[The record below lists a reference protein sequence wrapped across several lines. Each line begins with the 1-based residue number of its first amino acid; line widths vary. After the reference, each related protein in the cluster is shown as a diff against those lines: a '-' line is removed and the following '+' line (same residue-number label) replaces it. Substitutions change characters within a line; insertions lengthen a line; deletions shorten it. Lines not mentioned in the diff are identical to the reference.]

1 MNRSE
6 SRYFATAA
14 RMDEAFLTLLAKKDF
29 KYITIKEICEV
40 AGVNRS
46 TFYLH
51 YETMSDLLSES
62 VSRMNEQ
69 FHACMEKD
77 SDAFSAKLRNC
88 PRDELYLITPDYLTP
103 YLSYIKNNKRLFRT
117 AIENAAVLGMDKSYD
132 RMFRH
137 VFTPILD
144 RYGVLPQDRPYI
156 MAFYIRGLMAIIS
169 EWLKNDCTDS
179 ITDEEAQEL
188 YAAEKDVL
196 LGIINWVE
204 RTIETIAQ
212 MEREESDP
220 AVKKNLREM
229 LEANRQILKGP
240 ARNLREACQWI
251 SWYNMAERTYCR
263 AGAGCQLDCTLLPY
277 YEKSVA
283 EGMTDDEATFIL
295 ACFLLCDP
303 HYYQIGGPAADG
315 SDNTNHLSYLILEA
329 AHQLKSTANITIRVF
344 DNMDEGLFRRG
355 LEILFEDRLAYPRF
369 SGDKALVSGFMK
381 NGYSAELARRRIAL
395 GCNWM
400 SLPGLEYTMND
411 LVKINMAKVF
421 EVAFQ
426 EYQGDDLAEFY
437 DVFRKDLLEAI
448 ACIKAGID
456 FHLKNQYR
464 NAPELLLNLVSHGP
478 IEKGRDASH
487 GGLQYYNI
495 AIDGAGIA
503 TVADSFAA
511 LELHCCEKKDLS
523 WDQVRNAIAVNF
535 EGPEA
540 DAVRRILKNTP
551 MYGYGGTEA
560 DGWALR
566 ISRFFTERISQER
579 TPEGHLTIP
588 GLFSWANTVP
598 FGKQV
603 GATPNGRRA
612 GEPINHGAN
621 PNNGFRKDG
630 AFTAAAK
637 AIAAVQPG
645 YGNTAPFQLELND
658 TIIDRE
664 NAIENVA
671 AVLKGHFD
679 MGGTLVNVNIVDKDQ
694 ILAANED
701 PSAYPNLIVR
711 VTGFTAYF
719 SALSP
724 EFRQLVVDRIIS
736 L

>member
-1 MNRSE
+1 MLLGKEPSKFEVYNDIEGELVNFFRVVKNRPAE
-6 SRYFATAA
+6 
-14 RMDEAFLTLLAKKDF
+14 LLL
-29 KYITIKEICEV
+29 E
-40 AGVNRS
+40 
-46 TFYLH
+46 L
-51 YETMSDLLSES
+51 DLLPLNSREEFASWLHFHDGGNEPNIHLPDQLEIIDRTTPSSLTEEAEKLKTSLRKRSDYRDVRQAAAYLMRVRNSYSSSGRSFACQPFS
-62 VSRMNEQ
+62 VRTLFTQIWEMSRRLENVIIEQ
-69 FHACMEKD
+69 QSFEVLMRPFEGVTSTNNMEM
-77 SDAFSAKLRNC
+77 APIF
-88 PRDELYLITPDYLTP
+88 DY
-103 YLSYIKNNKRLFRT
+103 S
-117 AIENAAVLGMDKSYD
+117 
-132 RMFRH
+132 
-137 VFTPILD
+137 
-144 RYGVLPQDRPYI
+144 
-156 MAFYIRGLMAIIS
+156 
-169 EWLKNDCTDS
+169 WLKPVQNKYALVPGIGKMHHFGGDYQIGLDLGWYGLLDKVERYS
-179 ITDEEAQEL
+179 WENTDEEAQEL

-511 LELHCCEKKDLS
+511 LELHWCE
-523 WDQVRNAIAVNF
+523 W
-535 EGPEA
+535 
-540 DAVRRILKNTP
+540 
-551 MYGYGGTEA
+551 
-560 DGWALR
+560 
-566 ISRFFTERISQER
+566 
-579 TPEGHLTIP
+579 
-588 GLFSWANTVP
+588 
-598 FGKQV
+598 
-603 GATPNGRRA
+603 
-612 GEPINHGAN
+612 
-621 PNNGFRKDG
+621 
-630 AFTAAAK
+630 
-637 AIAAVQPG
+637 
-645 YGNTAPFQLELND
+645 
-658 TIIDRE
+658 
-664 NAIENVA
+664 
-671 AVLKGHFD
+671 
-679 MGGTLVNVNIVDKDQ
+679 
-694 ILAANED
+694 
-701 PSAYPNLIVR
+701 
-711 VTGFTAYF
+711 
-719 SALSP
+719 
-724 EFRQLVVDRIIS
+724 
-736 L
+736 